1 MVNNNRKEKHFV
13 EQLLFNEDGYGPGFR
28 MTYNII
34 MMQQAHYGRFGQKRY
49 TSTMRCVSVRA
60 VRTGDRSG

>member
-34 MMQQAHYGRFGQKRY
+34 MMQL
-49 TSTMRCVSVRA
+49 
-60 VRTGDRSG
+60 